1 MEVGADLKMF
11 KYSLE
16 VDEELLIEEEEIFL
30 SQVFIVFTSF
40 NSGMVVLKLIIF
52 NFVLLNI
59 SIFCRIM

>member
-1 MEVGADLKMF
+1 MEVGVDLKMF

-30 SQVFIVFTSF
+30 PQVSIVFTLF

-52 NFVLLNI
+52 NSVLLNVF
-59 SIFCRIM
+59 IFCRLM